1 MIGCGILHK
10 EDDWDIY
17 RLPNG
22 RLTVRHYHKPL
33 LIRDSITTTEPDEG
47 YWSKIHVGHTGCWYC
62 EKPIPEKMLLIYKI
76 LSMGQAPGGPAD
88 VVC

>member
-22 RLTVRHYHKPL
+22 RLTLRHYHESVVGGMAVT
-33 LIRDSITTTEPDEG
+33 IGDGHG
-47 YWSKIHVGHTGCWYC
+47 YWSKIHMDKDGCWYC
-62 EKPIPEKMLLIYKI
+62 GGKVPERMMFIYKI
-76 LSMGQAPGGPAD
+76 LSMGQEPTGPAD